1 MSAREIKLPPPQRF
15 SRRWFAERARTAL
28 WVGVVT
34 VLIWVFADIQVTKES
49 DKIRG
54 KLRIHAS
61 SGADTVLLSGDEFN
75 IVFKVKG
82 RGHAID
88 EFEKKLIRENSILR
102 YDAAKDLKDL
112 QPGRRHVK
120 SVADILDRLPLIRN
134 AGLVVISVN
143 PKEVAIEL
151 DSLKLIKDVKVDFS
165 FSGAE
170 LDGQAIVA
178 PSKIDILVPASRAE
192 GLTADNMTLA
202 TAMLDLRDEAPGK
215 EVTRE
220 VAVQPPP
227 GMLGAQLTPPT
238 VKVTF
243 KILQQTDNRP
253 FTVNVQ
259 PKAPPAWLSTNVLS
273 KYKLELKPGETWS
286 REIKVSGNPI
296 DLQKLRAE
304 DIQAYIVLKDDDYLT
319 PLASWLPGKVRVHF
333 HEGLGV
339 SLADGAIAPV
349 MYKFVERKPP
359 EKP

>member
-75 IVFKVKG
+75 IEFKVKG
-82 RGHAID
+82 RSHAID
-88 EFEKKLIRENSILR
+88 EFEKKLIRESSILR

-134 AGLVVISVN
+134 AGLVVISAN

-151 DSLKLIKDVKVDFS
+151 DSLKLIKGVKVTFS
-165 FSGAE
+165 ITGGK
-170 LDGQAIVA
+170 LDGQAIVT
-178 PSKIDILVPASRAE
+178 PSKIDIRVPASRAK

-202 TAMLDLRDEAPGK
+202 TATLDLSDELLTGK
-215 EVTRE
+215 EVTHT

-227 GMLGAQLTPPT
+227 GMPGAQLTPPN

-243 KILQQTDNRP
+243 KVLQQTASE
-253 FTVNVQ
+253 TLVVTVQ
-259 PKAPPAWLSTNVLS
+259 PLAPAAWFSGDAVN
-273 KYKLELKPGETWS
+273 KYKLLIKPGETWS
-286 REIKVSGNPI
+286 RKIKVSGSRI
-296 DLQKLRAE
+296 DLDKLKAE
-304 DIQAYIVLKDDDYLT
+304 DIQAYIQLKDDDLK
-319 PLASWLPGKVRVHF
+319 PIDSWLPGKVHVHF
-333 HEGLGV
+333 PEGLGV
-339 SLADGAIAPV
+339 SLADGVIRSV
-349 MYKFVERKPP
+349 EYKFVERKPP